1 MELLAFPSFEA
12 ISKVSLFPFSSKQV
26 LYGNSVR
33 CRNIGFL
40 WCRNSKSFA
49 GITMSS
55 DEDSLSNDYGLR
67 QSLGTKSGAI
77 DVIGI
82 GSRKDAVLDFCLK
95 SPFQLSSLRFWNIL
109 MKESQEVQLQLR
121 SYEEDSLPRIVKA
134 PLFMKSCSST
144 IILVASAGYGSDHSV
159 AIDVFKTIKSSNG
172 LTVAIILK
180 PFVFEGLRRQDE
192 VKNLVEKLKE
202 NTDLLLEIDI
212 DSLLKK
218 DLVTLDEAMKTANDA
233 VLLAIN
239 AISVLKSEMH
249 RKLTDGL
256 DTGAMKE
263 VSNLEINKIFESN
276 KEARIGF
283 GAAYNMKTSILQSL
297 FDCPFLGVSLKDSNG
312 MIICNLTSSVHM
324 NDNDIAAFLHTF
336 RQTTGYTKEIIITT
350 DHEPNLEPNLLIT
363 TVLTLGIN
371 MQQRSQS
378 GGMLSRLAQHFP
390 LLCRFWGGHQ
400 NEPADSRKE
409 NLTGSI
415 APSQVTKLYEF
426 NDGDRI
432 ASDEID
438 EKFDKDFESLE
449 PTVGNKTVK
458 SNESRRSEQNKGEQ
472 FDTSSECSSLND
484 EITRGDSA
492 CRREKLIN
500 WNLGPGYEVA
510 QEWAK
515 QRAADATTPTAD
527 NISIF
532 NLPVG
537 IRSSEQLKDC
547 PEVSAAQEPATENDV
562 KVPNKSM
569 SWSALTDAGL
579 EAVMDFTSTLLNGKY
594 ADKSNQQ
601 GVLSV
606 RAASML
612 EAERDSSK
620 KWIPLVEM
628 QYRGGQYKGRCQGGL
643 PEGKGRLVLRD
654 GSIYDGT
661 WRYGKRSGPGTLYFI
676 NGDVFQGSWRDD
688 LMHGK
693 GWFYFHTR
701 DRWFAN
707 FWKGKANGEGR
718 FYTKNGDAFFGN
730 FKDGWRH
737 GQFLCINAKGRR
749 YIEIWEYGVIVESKH
764 LDKDDVQVKK
774 DKDDGEE

>member
-1 MELLAFPSFEA
+1 MELPAFTSFDA
-12 ISKVSLFPFSSKQV
+12 ISKVSLFPVSSKQV
-26 LYGNSVR
+26 LYRNTVR

-55 DEDSLSNDYGLR
+55 DEYSFSNDSGLR
-67 QSLGTKSGAI
+67 HSLGTKSGVI
-77 DVIGI
+77 DVISI
-82 GSRKDAVLDFCLK
+82 GCRKDAVLDFCLK
-95 SPFQLSSLRFWNIL
+95 SPFQLSSLRFWNTV

-134 PLFMKSCSST
+134 PLFIKSCST
-144 IILVASAGYGSDHSV
+144 AIILVASAGYGSDHSV
-159 AIDVFKTIKSSNG
+159 VVDIFKTIKSSNG

-180 PFVFEGLRRQDE
+180 PFVFEGLRRRDE

-202 NTDLLLEIDI
+202 NTDLLIEIDT

-239 AISVLKSEMH
+239 VISVLKSDMH
-249 RKLTDGL
+249 RKLVDGL
-256 DTGAMKE
+256 RSGIKE
-263 VSNLEINKIFESN
+263 ISILEINEIFARY

-283 GAAYNMKTSILQSL
+283 GAAYNMKTSILRSL
-297 FDCPFLGVSLKDSNG
+297 LDCPFLGVSLKDSNG
-312 MIICNLTSSVHM
+312 MVICNLTSSVPINE
-324 NDNDIAAFLHTF
+324 NDTAAFLHTF
-336 RQTTGYTKEIIITT
+336 RQTTEYTKDIIVFTN
-350 DHEPNLEPNLLIT
+350 HEPNLEPNLLIT
-363 TVLTLGIN
+363 TVLALGSIN
-371 MQQRSQS
+371 VQQSSLS
-378 GGMLSRLAQHFP
+378 GGMLSRLARHFP
-390 LLCRFWGGHQ
+390 LFSFWGKHQ
-400 NEPADSRKE
+400 QQPADTRKE
-409 NLTGSI
+409 NESEND
-415 APSQVTKLYEF
+415 KF
-426 NDGDRI
+426 N
-432 ASDEID
+432 
-438 EKFDKDFESLE
+438 KDFESSE
-449 PTVGNKTVK
+449 PLVSNKTTK
-458 SNESRRSEQNKGEQ
+458 SNALRCSEQNRGEQ
-472 FDTSSECSSLND
+472 FDTSSDFSSLYD
-484 EITRGDSA
+484 EIIRGDLA
-492 CRREKLIN
+492 CQREKLIN

-515 QRAADATTPTAD
+515 ERAADGTSSMAD
-527 NISIF
+527 NVNIF

-537 IRSSEQLKDC
+537 VRSSEQLKDC
-547 PEVSAAQEPATENDV
+547 SEASMAQEPVTENDV
-562 KVPNKSM
+562 NVPNKSM

-579 EAVMDFTSTLLNGKY
+579 EAVLDFASTLLNGKY
-594 ADKSNQQ
+594 ANKSNKQ

-620 KWIPLVEM
+620 KWIPIVEM

-643 PEGKGRLVLRD
+643 PEGKGRLVLGD

-661 WRYGKRSGPGTLYFI
+661 WRYGKRSGPGTFYFI

-693 GWFYFHTR
+693 GWFYFHTG

-707 FWKGKANGEGR
+707 FWKGKANGESR
-718 FYTKNGDAFFGN
+718 FYTKNGDAFFGS
-730 FKDGWRH
+730 FEDGWRH

-749 YIEIWEYGVIVESKH
+749 YIEVWEYGVILESRH
-764 LDKDDVQVKK
+764 L

>member
-1 MELLAFPSFEA
+1 MELPAFTSFEA
-12 ISKVSLFPFSSKQV
+12 ISKVSFSPFSSKQV
-26 LYGNSVR
+26 LYGNNTVR
-33 CRNIGFL
+33 CRNIGIL

-49 GITMSS
+49 GIAMSS
-55 DEDSLSNDYGLR
+55 NEDSLSNDYALR
-67 QSLGTKSGAI
+67 QSLGTKSGVI
-77 DVIGI
+77 DVIGM
-82 GSRKDAVLDFCLK
+82 GSRKDGVVDFCLN

-109 MKESQEVQLQLR
+109 VKESEEVQLQLR
-121 SYEEDSLPRIVKA
+121 SYGEDSLPTIVKA
-134 PLFMKSCSST
+134 PLFVKSCST
-144 IILVASAGYGSDHSV
+144 TVILVASAGYGSDHSV

-180 PFVFEGLRRQDE
+180 PFVFEGLRRRDE
-192 VKNLVEKLKE
+192 VKNLVERLKE
-202 NTDLLLEIDI
+202 NTDLLIEIDI

-218 DLVTLDEAMKTANDA
+218 DLVTLDEAIKTANDA

-239 AISVLKSEMH
+239 AISVLKSDMH
-249 RKLTDGL
+249 RKLIDGL
-256 DTGAMKE
+256 HGGGMKE
-263 VSNLEINKIFESN
+263 VSNLEINKIFKSY

-297 FDCPFLGVSLKDSNG
+297 FDCSFLGVSLKDSNS
-312 MIICNLTSSVHM
+312 MVICNLTSSAPI
-324 NDNDIAAFLHTF
+324 NENDIATFLHTF
-336 RQTTGYTKEIIITT
+336 RQTTGYTKEIIIST

-363 TVLTLGIN
+363 TVLALGIN
-371 MQQRSQS
+371 MQQFSQS

-390 LLCRFWGGHQ
+390 LLFSFWGKRQHQ
-400 NEPADSRKE
+400 PADTGKE
-409 NLTGSI
+409 NSTESI
-415 APSQVTKLYEF
+415 SHSQVTESYEL
-426 NDGDRI
+426 NDGDRS
-432 ASDEID
+432 ASDMID
-438 EKFDKDFESLE
+438 DKFYKNFESLE
-449 PTVGNKTVK
+449 PLVSNKNMK
-458 SNESRRSEQNKGEQ
+458 SNESRCSEQNKEQQ
-472 FDTSSECSSLND
+472 FDKSSELSGLYG
-484 EITRGDSA
+484 ETIRGDSA

-515 QRAADATTPTAD
+515 QRAADATTTIAD
-527 NISIF
+527 NVGIF

-537 IRSSEQLKDC
+537 VRSSEQLKDC
-547 PEVSAAQEPATENDV
+547 SEVSMAQEPATENDV
-562 KVPNKSM
+562 KAPNKSM

-579 EAVMDFTSTLLNGKY
+579 EAVVDFTSTLLNGKY
-594 ADKSNQQ
+594 ADKSNKQ

-620 KWIPLVEM
+620 KWIPIVEM

-643 PEGKGRLVLRD
+643 PEGKGRLVLGD

-688 LMHGK
+688 VMHGK
-693 GWFYFHTR
+693 GWFYFHTG

-718 FYTKNGDAFFGN
+718 FYTKDGDAFFGN

-737 GQFLCINAKGRR
+737 GQFLCINAEGRR

-764 LDKDDVQVKK
+764 LDKDD
-774 DKDDGEE
+774 GEE